1 MSITQDDE
9 VPAPRE
15 DAVKGE
21 GPLFDNTSETSGAVT
36 EVKLPV
42 EKAATAVQYTLTSA
56 QAAKAPT
63 GWVLQGSAD
72 GKTWQDL
79 DRRADESFRWDR
91 QTRVFSVA
99 KPQPYAHYRLVL
111 TGEATLAEVEL
122 LS

>member
-1 MSITQDDE
+1 
-9 VPAPRE
+9 
-15 DAVKGE
+15 
-21 GPLFDNTSETSGAVT
+21 VT
-36 EVKLPV
+36 EAVLPV

-56 QAAKAPT
+56 KAAEAPT

-99 KPQPYAHYRLVL
+99 KPKPYEHYRLVL